1 MSDDRTRI
9 IGQTQMGGSQTQMGA
24 NRTQIIGQPGTPGSR
39 TQMGGAA
46 MPPGFDPAR
55 TQMNMPAMQA
65 VEVECLAG
73 NRYAYAPEVGRDNAL
88 IVLKASGQQLGRRA
102 PINVCLCIDRS
113 GSMEGP
119 PLEYAKR
126 ACEYVVDMLEPNDIL
141 SIVTFEEQVDVL
153 MPARRVV
160 NKALVK
166 EHIRR
171 LEVGNTTNLYDG
183 LIAACMQIQ
192 SVLQQTPG
200 YVNRVLLL
208 TDGEPT
214 VGLKDYT
221 SIVQQV
227 AEQKQ
232 KGISITALG
241 FGQEYNEELMAGI
254 ARRSGGNYYYIARPD
269 LLPEVFRRELE
280 TLMTIVAKNVRVR
293 FGLSKWVNLRQVYGA
308 TPTLG
313 PRMAEVTVPDLERGT
328 SRTVLAELE
337 FERHPAGT
345 FRVARVEAFYDDVV
359 NNRSERVV
367 SDCVFEFTSDRGLIA
382 SGVNPI
388 VRSEL
393 ELAQASSNLQRTMM
407 GMRTQQI
414 TSMGAMSEL
423 QKTRTI
429 LMQSG
434 SSEQTQQL
442 TQQLDQAMQSLQR
455 GTGDVEKTLMGAI
468 IDIDQGKR

>member
-9 IGQTQMGGSQTQMGA
+9 IGQTGMPLPGGTGQTQMGA
-24 NRTQIIGQPGTPGSR
+24 NRTQMMGTPPTGR
-39 TQMGGAA
+39 TQMGGPP
-46 MPPGFDPAR
+46 MPPGLDPMR
-55 TQMNMPAMQA
+55 TQMNMPSMQT

-73 NRYAYAPEVGRDNAL
+73 NRYAYAPEVTRDNAL
-88 IVLKASGQQLGRRA
+88 VVLKVSGQQLGRRA

-119 PLEYAKR
+119 PLEYVKR
-126 ACEYVVDMLEPNDIL
+126 ACDYVVDMLEPNDIL

-166 EHIRR
+166 EHIHR

-183 LIAACMQIQ
+183 LMAGCMQIA
-192 SVLQQTPG
+192 SVQAQTPG
-200 YVNRVLLL
+200 YVSRVLLL

-232 KGISITALG
+232 KGISVTALG

-254 ARRSGGNYYYIARPD
+254 ARRSGGNYYYIQRPD

-293 FGLSKWVNLRQVYGA
+293 FQLSKWVNLRQVYGA
-308 TPTLG
+308 QPSFG
-313 PRMAEVTVPDLERGT
+313 PRTVEVTVPDLERGT

-337 FERHPAGT
+337 FERHPQGT
-345 FRVARVEAFYDDVV
+345 FRVAKVEAYYDDVI
-359 NNRSERVV
+359 NNRSERIAA
-367 SDCVFEFTSDRGLIA
+367 DCVFEFTQDRSAIA
-382 SGVNPI
+382 NGVNPI

-414 TSMGAMSEL
+414 TSMGAMTEL

-429 LMQSG
+429 MMQAG
-434 SSEQTQQL
+434 QTQQV
-442 TQQLDQAMQSLQR
+442 QQLDQAMQSLKS
-455 GTGDVEKTLMGAI
+455 GGGDVEKTLMGTI
-468 IDIDQGKR
+468 MEIDQGKR

>member
-9 IGQTQMGGSQTQMGA
+9 IGQTQMGVTPTQMGV
-24 NRTQIIGQPGTPGSR
+24 GR
-39 TQMGGAA
+39 TQMGVGRTQMGMSAQ
-46 MPPGFDPAR
+46 PGFDPMR
-55 TQMNMPAMQA
+55 TQMNLPTQT

-73 NRYAYAPEVGRDNAL
+73 NRYAYTSDVTRDHAL
-88 IVLKASGQQLGRRA
+88 VVVKASGQQLGRRA
-102 PINVCLCIDRS
+102 PINVCLCLDRS
-113 GSMEGP
+113 GSMEGA

-126 ACEYVVDMLEPNDIL
+126 ACEFVVDMLEPNDIL

-166 EHIRR
+166 DHIRR

-183 LIAACMQIQ
+183 LMAACMQIQ
-192 SVLQQTPG
+192 SVIQQTPG
-200 YVNRVLLL
+200 YVNRVLIL

-232 KGISITALG
+232 RGISITALG

-269 LLPEVFRRELE
+269 LLPEVFRKELE

-293 FGLSKWVNLRQVYGA
+293 LQLPRWVNLRQVYGA
-308 TPTLG
+308 SPSFG
-313 PRMAEVTVPDLERGT
+313 PRTVEVTVPDLERGT

-337 FERHPAGT
+337 FERHPVGT
-345 FRVARVEAFYDDVV
+345 FRVARVETLYDDVV
-359 NNRSERVV
+359 NNRSERVTA
-367 SDCVFEFTSDRGLIA
+367 DCVYEFTNDRSLIA
-382 SGVNPI
+382 DGVNPI
-388 VRSEL
+388 VMNEL
-393 ELAQASSNLQRTMM
+393 ELAQASQSLQRTMM
-407 GMRTQQI
+407 GMRTQQL
-414 TSMGAMSEL
+414 TAMGAMTEL

-429 LMQSG
+429 LMQADKTI
-434 SSEQTQQL
+434 QTQQL
-442 TQQLDQAMQSLQR
+442 TQQLDQAMMSLQR
-455 GTGDVEKTLMGAI
+455 GTGDVEKTLMGAV